1 MKNKRIVILIIII
14 IVIFSVG
21 SIKFLGFS
29 FSSNYYNTT
38 IEAYNNEN
46 DEYEVKEEIALVH
59 KDDVA
64 VALCKTTT
72 EEYIIT
78 PFRIKDGQYFSLS
91 DVVVLSDLE
100 LEEIEGDIGESFCQ
114 IFGKKVYYNLIEIEN
129 AENFKKQYQNI
140 SFSEQIKTN
149 DGKTLTL
156 ILYCK

>member
-1 MKNKRIVILIIII
+1 MKKRIVISIIII
-14 IVIFSVG
+14 IVILSVG
-21 SIKFLGFS
+21 SIKFFGFS

-46 DEYEVKEEIALVH
+46 DEYVVKEEIALVH

-91 DVVVLSDLE
+91 DVGTLSALE
-100 LEEIEGDIGESFCQ
+100 GIEGDIGESFCQ

-129 AENFKKQYQNI
+129 AENYKKQYQNI

-156 ILYCK
+156 ILYYK

>member
-1 MKNKRIVILIIII
+1 MKKIVIAATIII
-14 IVIFSVG
+14 IVLLGVSVNIF
-21 SIKFLGFS
+21 GFS
-29 FSSNYYNTT
+29 FSTKYYNTT

-46 DEYEVKEEIALVH
+46 DEYEAKEEIALVY

-100 LEEIEGDIGESFCQ
+100 LEGIDGDIGEYFCQ

-129 AENFKKQYQNI
+129 AENLKKQYQNI

-156 ILYCK
+156 ILYYK

>member
-1 MKNKRIVILIIII
+1 MKKIVIAATIII
-14 IVIFSVG
+14 IVLLGVSVNIF
-21 SIKFLGFS
+21 GFS
-29 FSSNYYNTT
+29 FSTKYYNTT

-100 LEEIEGDIGESFCQ
+100 LEGIEGDIGEYFCQ

-156 ILYCK
+156 ILYYK